1 MYLKRF
7 DGDFVVTYNYSKVP
21 IKMSKEEFRE
31 YIKNANTN
39 IVYFVNG
46 GSTYQLN
53 IEYENIIIIPRGAM
67 ISRVRIGEYN
77 SIVPITKDD
86 IITIYS
92 KSVSQNGDVYIL
104 GTNDNDLNFPNI
116 TVEELKNLFEYKVP
130 FFIELFSDYYYEGVK
145 YDQSLNYLIR
155 YDNEFPEIRLISDDD
170 RDQMIITDKSELTNF
185 EKEHLN
191 IYNLMKII

>member
-7 DGDFVVTYNYSKVP
+7 DGDFIVTYNYSKVP

-53 IEYENIIIIPRGAM
+53 IEYENITIIPRDSM

-130 FFIELFSDYYYEGVK
+130 FYIELFSDYYYEGVK
-145 YDQSLNYLIR
+145 YDQSLNYFIR
-155 YDNEFPEIRLISDDD
+155 YDNEFPEIGLISDDD
-170 RDQMIITDKSELTNF
+170 RDHMIITDKSELTNF